1 MTDDIE
7 TEFDQDYDQ
16 ELLNLSN
23 NQRDILDE
31 CDDNLE
37 RLKTTYINTLIDIQ
51 HSLNELKKRELENNS
66 YNDTHNEYDN
76 YQETITELLDT
87 PFDFVSNMDRLHT
100 ITQPTYNNT
109 FGSYRNLINNNDNN
123 GNGNNGNGNNGN
135 ANNNNTNNT
144 NNNSNRINDA
154 IYNEGYRRIIE
165 NINLSDKTKF
175 KRLNNG
181 TLKECNICYKEKQY
195 FIEILSC
202 KHSFCNGCVKQWI
215 KEHTTCPMC
224 RSDI

>member
-51 HSLNELKKRELENNS
+51 HSLNELKKKELENNS

-76 YQETITELLDT
+76 YQETISALLDT
-87 PFDFVSNMDRLHT
+87 PFDFVSNMERLHT
-100 ITQPTYNNT
+100 ITEPTYNNT
-109 FGSYRNLINNNDNN
+109 LGYYR
-123 GNGNNGNGNNGN
+123 
-135 ANNNNTNNT
+135 NT
-144 NNNSNRINDA
+144 NNNNIINSNDEL
-154 IYNEGYRRIIE
+154 YNESYRRIIE
-165 NINLSDKTKF
+165 NVNLSDKTKF
-175 KRLNNG
+175 KRINNG

-215 KEHTTCPMC
+215 KEHNTCPMC
-224 RSDI
+224 RTDF